1 MGAKT
6 LLSLEEYMSL
16 PDDGNRYELNQGELV
31 LMPPPKPEHD
41 YILDNVKMILST
53 FVSGKRIGR
62 IYGQAGYL
70 LTREPEA
77 TIRQPDVSFLSRG
90 RVKRSG
96 GYVEGSPELA
106 VEIVSPSDSAEE
118 LRLKV
123 KQYLAFGSH
132 AVWVFYPK
140 TRSVDLHKQ
149 GGSVSLSDAD
159 SLSTDLF
166 PGWSARVADFFDFD
180 Y

>member
-6 LLSLEEYMSL
+6 LLSLEQFEAL
-16 PDDGNRYELNQGELV
+16 PEDGNRHELNQGELV

-41 YILDNVKMILST
+41 FIRDNVKMILSL
-53 FVSGKRIGR
+53 FVLGKRLGR
-62 IYGQAGYL
+62 IYAEAGYL

-77 TIRQPDVSFLSRG
+77 TVRQPDVSFLSRG

-106 VEIVSPSDSAEE
+106 IEIVSPSDSAEE
-118 LRLKV
+118 LNIKV
-123 KQYLAFGSH
+123 KQYLAFGSQE
-132 AVWVFYPK
+132 VWVFYPK
-140 TRSVDLHKQ
+140 TRSVDVCKRD
-149 GGSVSLSDAD
+149 GAVTLSDSD
-159 SLSTDLF
+159 TLTSDLF

>member
-1 MGAKT
+1 MSMGAKT

-118 LRLKV
+118 L
-123 KQYLAFGSH
+123 
-132 AVWVFYPK
+132 
-140 TRSVDLHKQ
+140 
-149 GGSVSLSDAD
+149 
-159 SLSTDLF
+159 
-166 PGWSARVADFFDFD
+166 
-180 Y
+180 